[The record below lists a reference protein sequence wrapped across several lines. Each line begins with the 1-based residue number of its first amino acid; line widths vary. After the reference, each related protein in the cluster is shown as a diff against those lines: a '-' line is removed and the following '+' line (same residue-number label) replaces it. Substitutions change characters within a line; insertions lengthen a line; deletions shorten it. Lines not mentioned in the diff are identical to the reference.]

1 MLPPYLP
8 HGFCFTPF
16 IFRGAGGMVLCL
28 INPQLLT
35 LLAAPA
41 LIAFLSSLSQPMLP
55 ISFHSDFPGHLMAGK
70 VQLGS
75 GFWPG

>member
-16 IFRGAGGMVLCL
+16 IFRGGGMILCL

-35 LLAAPA
+35 PLAAPA
-41 LIAFLSSLSQPMLP
+41 LITFLSSLPQPMLP
-55 ISFHSDFPGHLMAGK
+55 ISFHSDFSGHLMAGK